1 MPTRTRR
8 NPVSR
13 EEAARRIDHRSSV
26 SYADASMIRKRS
38 ILTWAV
44 LGGAFAVSFAW
55 LMSYDPGEDGRYR
68 ELARTQR
75 LWARVAR
82 YRFAALFSTGSPTVA
97 QRIGRH
103 LEERLRTKAERLEQ
117 SLLRSGGLVSLSFY
131 APRLQ
136 QRQTQIHKELM
147 EVCRNRP
154 STPMLEYRFF
164 GSFSSDDTIHMVCR
178 PEEVAFLQSAFC
190 CDVTNRVAYGVLRR
204 LGGSR
209 DDVVCRLPDR
219 SVVDLDTCHKWLNE
233 SVAAGWMAGVSSEI
247 DGSGYTRIVCTRKK
261 P

>member
-1 MPTRTRR
+1 
-8 NPVSR
+8 
-13 EEAARRIDHRSSV
+13 
-26 SYADASMIRKRS
+26 MIRKRS

-82 YRFAALFSTGSPTVA
+82 YRFAALSSPGSLTVA

-103 LEERLRTKAERLEQ
+103 LEERLRTKAERLER
-117 SLLRSGGLVSLSFY
+117 SLFRSGGLVSVSFY

-136 QRQTQIHKELM
+136 QRQTQIQKQLTAM
-147 EVCRNRP
+147 CRNRP
-154 STPMLEYRFF
+154 STPILEYRFL
-164 GSFSSDDTIHMVCR
+164 GSFSGDDTIHMVCR

-190 CDVTNRVAYGVLRR
+190 CDVTNRVAFGVLRR

-219 SVVDLDTCHKWLNE
+219 SVVDLDACHQWLNE
-233 SVAAGWMAGVSSEI
+233 SVAAGWMVGVSSEI
-247 DGSGYTRIVCTRKK
+247 DGSGNIRIVCTRKK
-261 P
+261 VHHGVPERTNESGQVW

>member
-1 MPTRTRR
+1 
-8 NPVSR
+8 
-13 EEAARRIDHRSSV
+13 
-26 SYADASMIRKRS
+26 MIRKRS

-44 LGGAFAVSFAW
+44 LGGAFAVTFAW

-103 LEERLRTKAERLEQ
+103 LEERFRTKAEQLER
-117 SLLRSGGLVSLSFY
+117 SLFRSGGLVSVSFY
-131 APRLQ
+131 APNLQ
-136 QRQTQIHKELM
+136 HRQTQIQKQLM
-147 EVCRNRP
+147 EICRSRP
-154 STPMLEYRFF
+154 FTPILEYSFF
-164 GSFSSDDTIHMVCR
+164 GSFSGDANTIHMLCR
-178 PEEVAFLQSAFC
+178 PEDVAFLQSAFC
-190 CDVTNRVAYGVLRR
+190 CDVTNRVAFGVLRR

-219 SVVDLDTCHKWLNE
+219 SVVDLDAGHKWLNE
-233 SVAAGWMAGVSSEI
+233 SVAAGWMVGVSSEI
-247 DGSGYTRIVCTRKK
+247 DGSGYIRIVCTRKK
-261 P
+261 PASDGK